1 MIRKYKDTPDITFL
15 DPFDKQLKNAPDE
28 IQEAFADTLE
38 LFLEDPHHPQL
49 RNHELR
55 EKFAGLR
62 SIDVTGDWRAVFKEN
77 QPGKQKI
84 IKFYVIGTHKELY
97 G

>member
-1 MIRKYKDTPDITFL
+1 MIRKNKDTPDITFL
-15 DPFDKQLKNAPDE
+15 DRFDKRLTNAPDE
-28 IQEAFADTLE
+28 IQEASAQPFE

-55 EKFAGLR
+55 ENFAGLR
-62 SIDVTGDWRAVFKEN
+62 SIDVTGDWRAVFKET
-77 QPGKQKI
+77 QSGRRKV

>member
-1 MIRKYKDTPDITFL
+1 MIRKNKNTSDITFL
-15 DPFDKQLKNAPDE
+15 DPFDKQLKNAPAE
-28 IQEAFADTLE
+28 KQNAFVDTLE

-55 EKFAGLR
+55 EKCAGLR
-62 SIDVTGDWRAVFKEN
+62 SIDVTGDWRAVFKEI
-77 QPGKQKI
+77 QSGKQKVV
-84 IKFYVIGTHKELY
+84 KFYVIGTHKQLY